1 MIHYKNDSNIDVIDL
16 CKLYKLNFNKGNVLK
31 YVCRSGKKRYDG
43 LNPIQSEIKD
53 LKKAIVL
60 NKVINYQKVLISKHI
75 LKA

>member
-1 MIHYKNDSNIDVIDL
+1 MIHYQNDSNIDVIDL

-53 LKKAIVL
+53 LKKAIDYLEREINFL
-60 NKVINYQKVLISKHI
+60 NNDNIT
-75 LKA
+75 

>member
-53 LKKAIVL
+53 LKKAIDYLEREINFL
-60 NKVINYQKVLISKHI
+60 NNDNIT
-75 LKA
+75 

>member
-1 MIHYKNDSNIDVIDL
+1 MIHYQNDSNIDVIDL

-53 LKKAIVL
+53 LKKAIDYLEREINFL
-60 NKVINYQKVLISKHI
+60 NNDTIT
-75 LKA
+75 

>member
-1 MIHYKNDSNIDVIDL
+1 MIHYKNDSDIDVIDL

-53 LKKAIVL
+53 LKKAIDYL
-60 NKVINYQKVLISKHI
+60 EREINFLTNDTIT
-75 LKA
+75 

>member
-1 MIHYKNDSNIDVIDL
+1 MIHYENDSNIDVIDL

-53 LKKAIVL
+53 LKKAIDYLEREINFL
-60 NKVINYQKVLISKHI
+60 NNDNIT
-75 LKA
+75 

>member
-1 MIHYKNDSNIDVIDL
+1 MIHYQNDSNIDVIDL

-53 LKKAIVL
+53 LKKAIDYL
-60 NKVINYQKVLISKHI
+60 EREINFLTNDNITQ
-75 LKA
+75 

>member
-1 MIHYKNDSNIDVIDL
+1 MIHYQNDSNIDVIDL

-53 LKKAIVL
+53 LKKAIDYL
-60 NKVINYQKVLISKHI
+60 EREINFLTNDNIT
-75 LKA
+75 

>member
-1 MIHYKNDSNIDVIDL
+1 MIHYQNDSNIDVIDL

-53 LKKAIVL
+53 LKKAIDYL
-60 NKVINYQKVLISKHI
+60 EREINFLTNDTIT
-75 LKA
+75 

>member
-53 LKKAIVL
+53 LKKAIDYLEREINFL
-60 NKVINYQKVLISKHI
+60 NNDTIT
-75 LKA
+75 

>member
-53 LKKAIVL
+53 LKKAIDYL
-60 NKVINYQKVLISKHI
+60 EREINFLTNDTIT
-75 LKA
+75 

>member
-1 MIHYKNDSNIDVIDL
+1 MIHYKNDSGIDVIDL

-53 LKKAIVL
+53 LKKAIDYLEREINFL
-60 NKVINYQKVLISKHI
+60 NNDTIT
-75 LKA
+75 